1 LCSDEA
7 IREDKSLMH
16 LKREVAVNLYTFY
29 KLATKSDNPV
39 EWRVFKEIYYIERLL
54 ATQTM
59 DFLEGTFSTP
69 DYRAFTLRQFRAMY
83 GFKSDSIGIDK
94 LNENPDFQASNN
106 EPLLLPQHAC
116 CSSTLCLCW
125 RCHPYFVSQVFCL
138 KQIVAHVR
146 RAQLSLEGKV
156 QEDEGEVK
164 GTRAKSK
171 GKAANRRLGQPVRTN
186 VAGSSEDPI
195 VCKFKSILFIWGFG
209 HSEEPLHISLSSSI

>member
-83 GFKSDSIGIDK
+83 
-94 LNENPDFQASNN
+94 
-106 EPLLLPQHAC
+106 
-116 CSSTLCLCW
+116 
-125 RCHPYFVSQVFCL
+125 
-138 KQIVAHVR
+138 
-146 RAQLSLEGKV
+146 
-156 QEDEGEVK
+156 
-164 GTRAKSK
+164 
-171 GKAANRRLGQPVRTN
+171 RLHW
-186 VAGSSEDPI
+186 D
-195 VCKFKSILFIWGFG
+195 
-209 HSEEPLHISLSSSI
+209 